1 MISSITIKKK
11 ENAFFDSLDV
21 SNNTKRVYKQSLNS
35 SFLKNFLKDEYGYE
49 SIFETDDIKILTAIY
64 CSLNVHPKNILNHRG
79 YSASVMKYIR
89 FLNKGVKPV
98 KRTDFGV
105 KKK

>member
-1 MISSITIKKK
+1 MISITTVKKK
-11 ENAFFDSLDV
+11 ENAFLDSLDV
-21 SNNTKRVYKQSLNS
+21 SEKTRRVYKQSLRS
-35 SFLKNFLKDEYGYE
+35 SFMKNFLKDEYGYE
-49 SIFETDDIKILTAIY
+49 SIYEIDDITILTAIY

-98 KRTDFGV
+98 KRADFGV